1 MPITRR
7 ERRELDRSLSR
18 LRSGKCLRPQ
28 HAIPPSMYGSGGRRK
43 QRGSVVFANPDLIN
57 EEAALEEPQRGEDG
71 QGSHDILATS
81 SASIRIRTQPLAI
94 GVDKYVVRPS
104 LFLVFC

>member
-28 HAIPPSMYGSGGRRK
+28 PAIPPSMCGSGRRRK
-43 QRGSVVFANPDLIN
+43 QSGSLVFANPDLIA
-57 EEAALEEPQRGEDG
+57 EEAALEEPQRREDG

-81 SASIRIRTQPLAI
+81 SASVRIRTQPLAI
-94 GVDKYVVRPS
+94 GVDKYVVRPL